1 MVITL
6 TPEIE
11 QALNELADKQG
22 TTIELLALTAIRE
35 KFLYRRT
42 PKAKAKTRKVKT
54 LADRLAPYI
63 GVISSSEV
71 IPGGAN
77 MSADSGKKFSIGLL
91 EKRKQGRL

>member
-11 QALNELADKQG
+11 QTLNELAEKQG
-22 TTIELLALTAIRE
+22 TTIELLALSAIRE
-35 KFLYRRT
+35 KIARIKNR
-42 PKAKAKTRKVKT
+42 KRKVKT

-63 GVISSSEV
+63 GVISSSEFV
-71 IPGGAN
+71 PGGAN
-77 MSADSGKKFSIGLL
+77 MSVDSGKAFAQGLL